1 MRISYIKS
9 KNDLE
14 SFRIPQFLGSKVV
27 ELDNVEKVD
36 ESIDNL
42 IGLKYNT
49 IVLSNEV
56 AGFSESIMKKYY
68 NSKKINIIIA
78 PSKRI

>member
-1 MRISYIKS
+1 MKVSYIKS

-14 SFRIPQFLGSKVV
+14 SFKIPKILGINVV
-27 ELDNVEKVD
+27 ELENVEKVD
-36 ESIDNL
+36 ENINEL
-42 IGLKYNT
+42 VNKKYNT

-56 AGFSESIMKKYY
+56 AGFSESIIKKYY
-68 NSKKINIIIA
+68 NSKDINIIIA